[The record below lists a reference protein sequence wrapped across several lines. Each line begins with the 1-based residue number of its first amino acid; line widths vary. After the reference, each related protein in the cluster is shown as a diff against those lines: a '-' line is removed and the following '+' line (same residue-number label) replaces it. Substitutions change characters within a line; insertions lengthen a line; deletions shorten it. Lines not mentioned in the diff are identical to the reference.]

1 MSAFP
6 THGPDPLPDL
16 LPDPLHVD
24 PRHVDPLTDAP
35 RSEIV
40 TASELV
46 RHFGLWQERAA
57 RAPVYV
63 MFRGRPRLVLTSI
76 EVMEALLAPHM
87 PERDIQG
94 PDSAA
99 LLDLIRDMVVIADAD
114 LRVVA
119 ASRTARAY
127 FGAGVAAGVSA
138 DTLVPVGARDVLL
151 KTLRHV
157 VAAGVAQTVDLPSPR
172 RAGGLLTLT
181 VEPHRRGI
189 AMLVQDITAPP
200 PPDTGLPAAVD

>member
-1 MSAFP
+1 MSAP
-6 THGPDPLPDL
+6 PAHA
-16 LPDPLHVD
+16 
-24 PRHVDPLTDAP
+24 PRTDVT

-57 RAPVYV
+57 RTPVYV

-76 EVMEALLAPHM
+76 EVMEALVAPHI
-87 PERDIQG
+87 PDREIQG
-94 PDSAA
+94 PDSTA

-114 LRVVA
+114 LRITA
-119 ASRTARAY
+119 TSRTARAF
-127 FGAGVAAGVSA
+127 FGERVAPGISL
-138 DTLVPVGARDVLL
+138 DTLVPIPSRETLL

-157 VAAGVAQTVDLPSPR
+157 LAAGVAQIVDLPSPR

-181 VEPHRRGI
+181 IEPHRRGVAVRI
-189 AMLVQDITAPP
+189 EDVTAPVHA
-200 PPDTGLPAAVD
+200 D